1 MQDEA
6 ISVICLPIQQFEVEM
21 FTNGKFKRYSV
32 MEKYSPK
39 TPHLQLGTWVSTSY
53 IPLHLPLSLG
63 SLPPPLHVEASMAV
77 QIHYV
82 NVRKERETFPPQS
95 LARN

>member
-6 ISVICLPIQQFEVEM
+6 ISVICLPIQQFQVEM

-39 TPHLQLGTWVSTSY
+39 TPHLQLGTWASTYLTLY
-53 IPLHLPLSLG
+53 IPLSFV
-63 SLPPPLHVEASMAV
+63 SSVVSPP
-77 QIHYV
+77 
-82 NVRKERETFPPQS
+82 R
-95 LARN
+95 